1 MTGDYKGDYQEL
13 VDEISELLGVPAT
26 LENRD
31 FELIAFG
38 VYDSEGDLD
47 PSALDPVRTRS
58 ILTRRSTAAVRTW
71 FEGFGITRA
80 SAPVRIP
87 PTPEAGVYRGR
98 ICLPVRHRGVVLGYV
113 WLLDSDPGPTDPQLD
128 AAMRVTARIGALL
141 ADEAQHGA
149 DLSRELRA
157 VLTAERGW
165 QADMAV
171 AALRT
176 ALGPRGDGP
185 YAVVCVAPWPSAD
198 PDDAPSARTVP
209 HATAL
214 CTVPWGPSAQSLAA
228 LVRLRATDTL
238 TPASSAAGRLLERA
252 RDVEGGGGAYGG
264 GAYGGG
270 AYGGGAYGGTGSG
283 GETSTGGP
291 GSGSGPSAGGP
302 GSGGGPGT
310 GRSGGPST
318 GGSGASRSG
327 ASRSGG
333 SGSGTG
339 GSGTGGSGADGQGT
353 GRPGTG
359 GSGTGR
365 SGTGGSGADGQGT
378 GGSDSGRTDT
388 GSSGTGGPGTGG
400 SGVDGQGTGGSG
412 TVRSDTGGSGTGR
425 SDTGRPGTDGSGADG
440 QGAGGSGA
448 GRSGTGRP
456 GAPGSGTGRPGSGDG
471 GRSTSAEKEGGGPGD
486 TRSRGNRS
494 GGDLPVHGTPGRPAK
509 DPAAAPPTVAA
520 GIAVPRLSLA
530 ELAPA
535 WQEASDAARAA
546 LAEPGFGPVAEW
558 SRIGPYRL
566 LTALPPETA
575 HDPVVRP
582 LLAPAHRELART
594 AEVYLDCAGQAGR
607 TAAELGI
614 HRQTLYYRLSRVEQL
629 TGLDLDDGEDR
640 LLLHMALK
648 AARL

>member
-1 MTGDYKGDYQEL
+1 MTSDAASFSRAGDYQEL

-38 VYDSEGDLD
+38 AYDSEGDLD

-58 ILTRRSTAAVRTW
+58 ILTRRSTATVRTW

-80 SAPVRIP
+80 SGPVRIP

-113 WLLDSDPGPTDPQLD
+113 WLLDSDPGPTDRQLD

-165 QADMAV
+165 QGDMAV

-176 ALGPRGDGP
+176 ALGSRADGP
-185 YAVVCVAPWPSAD
+185 YTVVCVAPWPSAD

-214 CTVPWGPSAQSLAA
+214 CTVPWGATGQGLAV

-252 RDVEGGGGAYGG
+252 
-264 GAYGGG
+264 
-270 AYGGGAYGGTGSG
+270 
-283 GETSTGGP
+283 
-291 GSGSGPSAGGP
+291 AG
-302 GSGGGPGT
+302 
-310 GRSGGPST
+310 
-318 GGSGASRSG
+318 
-327 ASRSGG
+327 
-333 SGSGTG
+333 
-339 GSGTGGSGADGQGT
+339 
-353 GRPGTG
+353 
-359 GSGTGR
+359 
-365 SGTGGSGADGQGT
+365 
-378 GGSDSGRTDT
+378 
-388 GSSGTGGPGTGG
+388 
-400 SGVDGQGTGGSG
+400 
-412 TVRSDTGGSGTGR
+412 
-425 SDTGRPGTDGSGADG
+425 
-440 QGAGGSGA
+440 
-448 GRSGTGRP
+448 
-456 GAPGSGTGRPGSGDG
+456 
-471 GRSTSAEKEGGGPGD
+471 
-486 TRSRGNRS
+486 
-494 GGDLPVHGTPGRPAK
+494 
-509 DPAAAPPTVAA
+509 PAAAARGSTSDAAASGATRGTAASGATWDTAAPGVTGDTAAPSAASSTAASGATRDTPAPSATRSTAAPGATRDAPAPSATRSTAAPGATRDAPAPGAVAA
-520 GIAVPRLSLA
+520 GVAGARVGLA
-530 ELAPA
+530 ELAVA
-535 WQEASDAARAA
+535 WQEASAAARAA
-546 LAEPGFGPVAEW
+546 LAEPRFGPVAEW

-582 LLAPAHRELART
+582 LLSPAHRELART

-648 AARL
+648 GARL

>member
-1 MTGDYKGDYQEL
+1 MTSDAASFHRAGDYQEL

-38 VYDSEGDLD
+38 AYDSEGDLD

-58 ILTRRSTAAVRTW
+58 ILTRRSTATVRTW

-80 SAPVRIP
+80 SGPVRIP

-113 WLLDSDPGPTDPQLD
+113 WLLDSDPGPTDRQLD

-165 QADMAV
+165 QGDMAV

-176 ALGPRGDGP
+176 ALGSRADGP
-185 YAVVCVAPWPSAD
+185 YTVVCVAPWPSAD
-198 PDDAPSARTVP
+198 PEDAPSARTVP

-214 CTVPWGPSAQSLAA
+214 CTVPWGVTGQALAA

-238 TPASSAAGRLLERA
+238 TPAGSAAGRLLERA
-252 RDVEGGGGAYGG
+252 RGVEGSGGGAYG
-264 GAYGGG
+264 
-270 AYGGGAYGGTGSG
+270 
-283 GETSTGGP
+283 EP
-291 GSGSGPSAGGP
+291 
-302 GSGGGPGT
+302 
-310 GRSGGPST
+310 
-318 GGSGASRSG
+318 
-327 ASRSGG
+327 
-333 SGSGTG
+333 
-339 GSGTGGSGADGQGT
+339 
-353 GRPGTG
+353 
-359 GSGTGR
+359 
-365 SGTGGSGADGQGT
+365 
-378 GGSDSGRTDT
+378 
-388 GSSGTGGPGTGG
+388 
-400 SGVDGQGTGGSG
+400 
-412 TVRSDTGGSGTGR
+412 
-425 SDTGRPGTDGSGADG
+425 
-440 QGAGGSGA
+440 GSGA
-448 GRSGTGRP
+448 GRSGGEPSAGRSSGTHGGRP
-456 GAPGSGTGRPGSGDG
+456 TENKGSGPDAGRAPRSDDSGPGGAGGARNSGNRPGSGSSVGPVQGAPGAGHGAAGSDATRDATARDAATPVTTG
-471 GRSTSAEKEGGGPGD
+471 DTAASGATRGTTARGATPDTAAPSATRSTAGPGTTGDMAASGATPSTAASGATRD
-486 TRSRGNRS
+486 TAAPGATRNTAAS
-494 GGDLPVHGTPGRPAK
+494 GATRGTPVPGA
-509 DPAAAPPTVAA
+509 VAA
-520 GIAVPRLSLA
+520 GVAAARVGLA

-535 WQEASDAARAA
+535 WQEASAAARAA
-546 LAEPGFGPVAEW
+546 LAEPRFGPVAEW

-582 LLAPAHRELART
+582 LLSPAHRELART

-648 AARL
+648 GARL